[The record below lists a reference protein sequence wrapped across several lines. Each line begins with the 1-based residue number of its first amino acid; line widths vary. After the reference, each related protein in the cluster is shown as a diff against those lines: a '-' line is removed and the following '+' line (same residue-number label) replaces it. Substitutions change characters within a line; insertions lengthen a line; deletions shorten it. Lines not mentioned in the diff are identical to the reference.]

1 MLDALSLIIGVLVGS
16 TIDFVLTLWIEWKGT
31 QWSKKEFIKLER
43 KMSELERIEGA
54 RLEQKI
60 EALDKKEFERL
71 VHKLNSLENRL
82 ENLINGS
89 MKRRRRAY

>member
-1 MLDALSLIIGVLVGS
+1 MLDAFSLVVGVLLGS
-16 TIDFVLTLWIEWKGT
+16 TIDFILTLWIEWKGT
-31 QWSKKEFIKLER
+31 QWSKKEFIKLEQ

-71 VHKLNSLENRL
+71 VQKLDALEKRL
-82 ENLINGS
+82 EDIIHRS
-89 MKRRRRAY
+89 AKRRRGTN